1 MSPRDSAGSPG
12 GILDGMSGST
22 TIKVPRALRD
32 RIARR
37 AQEEHVPLAQVI
49 ERALDENEDREFWA
63 RVQREHAQLSE
74 SDREAFLHGNALR
87 DNLDDA
93 GDNAL
98 SEHNEW

>member
-1 MSPRDSAGSPG
+1 MIRGRVGSLS

-32 RIARR
+32 RLARR
-37 AQEEHVPLAQVI
+37 AQAEHVPLAQVI

-63 RVQREHAQLSE
+63 RVQREHAQLSA
-74 SDREAFLHGNALR
+74 SDREAFLDGNALR
-87 DNLDDA
+87 DDLDDV

-98 SEHNEW
+98 TERDEW